1 MRSNFL
7 VAFLM
12 VSVILAACAPAPA
25 PVVEQA
31 TALPAVPTETPLE
44 LAVGPSLAAEQSQ
57 GLMETPTA
65 VPQVVATSRGPNLES
80 TAPSSVVLASG
91 ELQLVE
97 FFRYT

>member
-1 MRSNFL
+1 MRSNSL

-12 VSVILAACAPAPA
+12 VSVVLAACAPAPA

-31 TALPAVPTETPLE
+31 TAVPAVPTETPFEPAVE
-44 LAVGPSLAAEQSQ
+44 LSPTAEQPQ
-57 GLMETPTA
+57 ETAEAPTA

-80 TAPSSVVLASG
+80 TAPSSVALASG
-91 ELQLVE
+91 DLQLVE

>member
-12 VSVILAACAPAPA
+12 VSVMLAACAPAPA

-31 TALPAVPTETPLE
+31 TAMPAVPIETPFQ
-44 LAVGPSLAAEQSQ
+44 LAAEPSPTAEQSQ
-57 GLMETPTA
+57 ETVEALTA
-65 VPQVVATSRGPNLES
+65 APQVVATSRGPNLES
-80 TAPSSVVLASG
+80 TAPSSVALASG
-91 ELQLVE
+91 DLQLVE